1 MRRGLVLLISQWF
14 SYGTLVRIIA
24 RNERY
29 GELCSLWIVR
39 RGPLF
44 AAASLISLVEII
56 VSKLTAFS
64 TPPWCPGPPFPH
76 YELNFCSVLL

>member
-29 GELCSLWIVR
+29 RELCSLWIVR

-44 AAASLISLVEII
+44 AAASLI
-56 VSKLTAFS
+56 
-64 TPPWCPGPPFPH
+64 
-76 YELNFCSVLL
+76 